1 MFNNISNELDKLV
14 SKNMRR
20 HKLSNLD
27 LTNQAFKDSTPITL
41 ISVYNLIKEHML
53 VLIYYGLSYS
63 MEKALIVDKY
73 KVFSFRK
80 KSVYETAAK
89 KFINEYSMKLKFKLD
104 EFGGILKYPNASIL
118 MKVETE
124 LDTT

>member
-20 HKLSNLD
+20 HKLRNLD

-80 KSVYETAAK
+80 KLVYETAAK
-89 KFINEYSMKLKFKLD
+89 KS
-104 EFGGILKYPNASIL
+104 L
-118 MKVETE
+118 MSTV
-124 LDTT
+124 